1 MYTFTTARNRAERE
15 QTVYIK
21 KGGEKKKNTATKKY
35 KLSFFFFSGDTLG
48 FKPLPHHTY

>member
-1 MYTFTTARNRAERE
+1 MYTFTTARNRAECE

-35 KLSFFFFSGDTLG
+35 KLGFFFFSGDTLG

>member
-1 MYTFTTARNRAERE
+1 MYTFTTAWNRAERE

-21 KGGEKKKNTATKKY
+21 KGGEKKKTQPQKNT
-35 KLSFFFFSGDTLG
+35 SWVFFFFSGDTLG